1 MGALSIPS
9 QAAGFPAPCADDD
22 RLAQTPGTTSSYT
35 TAPMTRA
42 TRLAGP
48 IAATLYATA
57 TTTDTE
63 WVVEVE
69 DVAPDGTS
77 RPLTEG
83 ALLGSLR
90 AVDQGRSWTAP
101 GGSYLLPYHPYTQ
114 ESATPV
120 VPGQVTRYDVEVFPT
135 YATLAAGHS
144 LRVTIATADQP
155 HLSPSAAVLP
165 NLVGGVYGLQRAP
178 AAPSSVTVPLQPVR

>member
-1 MGALSIPS
+1 M
-9 QAAGFPAPCADDD
+9 
-22 RLAQTPGTTSSYT
+22 
-35 TAPMTRA
+35 TAPQ
-42 TRLAGP
+42 RLAGP
-48 IAATLYATA
+48 IGATLYASA

-90 AVDQGRSWTAP
+90 AVDASRSWAGP
-101 GGSYLLPYHPYTQ
+101 GGTYLLPYHPYTQ

-135 YATLAAGHS
+135 YATLAPGHS
-144 LRVTIATADQP
+144 LRVTVSTADTP
-155 HLSPSAAVLP
+155 HLTPSAAVAPHLA
-165 NLVGGVYGLQRAP
+165 GGVYTVQHTP
-178 AAPSSVTVPLQPVR
+178 AAPSSISVALQPAG

>member
-1 MGALSIPS
+1 MS
-9 QAAGFPAPCADDD
+9 
-22 RLAQTPGTTSSYT
+22 TP
-35 TAPMTRA
+35 

-48 IAATLYATA
+48 ISATLYATA

-63 WVVEVE
+63 WVVEVQ

-90 AVDQGRSWTAP
+90 AVDATRSWTTAD
-101 GGSYLLPYHPYTQ
+101 GGYLLPYHPYTQ

-135 YATLAAGHS
+135 YATLAPGHS
-144 LRVTIATADQP
+144 LRVTVATADQP

-165 NLVGGVYGLQRAP
+165 HLVGGVYGLQRTP
-178 AAPSSVTVPLQPVR
+178 TAPSSIEVPLQPVR